1 MRVKGKGGG
10 WGGGNERDSFQC
22 GDVVV
27 IVEGSN
33 SWMSS
38 WWECTE
44 PGDLTT
50 L

>member
-10 WGGGNERDSFQC
+10 WGGENERDSSQC
-22 GDVVV
+22 EVVV
-27 IVEGSN
+27 LIFEGSN

-38 WWECTE
+38 WWECTA